1 MGACQF
7 GHYRDF
13 EVQHNFLPD
22 ASCSNVH
29 AEDPGHYGIRSD
41 CWTILCKRREADQPG
56 HSYAILKRLPDE
68 LVTISQRITS
78 HQHSVGSLWC
88 HSNIFTLSLP
98 HANTHHQFC
107 TVAGRKVW
115 WWTRPQ
121 RDVEGTTL
129 PAQRTRYHSSIQ
141 HTGVGG
147 KTTACL
153 YVSVHLFDTPMWY
166 VTGIPIQLP
175 RVKYTPL
182 H

>member
-1 MGACQF
+1 MSSYLFVHTYCIDVNMGACQF

-78 HQHSVGSLWC
+78 HQHSLLAGRSGGGHAHSVTWKERHFLHSGHVTIVAYNIQGSLATAILRIREDLVVPAFLTVS
-88 HSNIFTLSLP
+88 HDVTGDPAYFPYSLP
-98 HANTHHQFC
+98 
-107 TVAGRKVW
+107 
-115 WWTRPQ
+115 
-121 RDVEGTTL
+121 DVV
-129 PAQRTRYHSSIQ
+129 P
-141 HTGVGG
+141 
-147 KTTACL
+147 
-153 YVSVHLFDTPMWY
+153 
-166 VTGIPIQLP
+166 
-175 RVKYTPL
+175 
-182 H
+182 